1 MMFRALLLTKDDEGV
16 RAAVQ
21 ELREADLPEGDV
33 LVDVAYSTLNYKD
46 GLIIADKAPLVRT
59 FPHVPGIDFAG
70 TVAESR
76 SDHYKPGDAVVLTGW
91 GVGERHWGGHA
102 EKARVK
108 HEWLVPLAEGL
119 TLKRAMAIGTAGFT
133 AMVAVMTLEG
143 RGMHPGVGEVLVTGG
158 AGGVGSIAIAL
169 LARLGYEVA
178 ASTGRQESHEYLR
191 SLGART
197 LIDRAE
203 LSEPSPRPLETARF
217 AGCVDTVG
225 GQTLA
230 RVLGQLKYG
239 CSLAAVGNAGGV
251 SFQGSVIPFLL
262 RGVNV
267 LGIDSVYCPVERRRE
282 AWHRL
287 TRDLPMDRLDAMTH
301 EAGLADLPDLAR
313 QILKGQIQGRMVIDP
328 RRS

>member
-1 MMFRALLLTKDDEGV
+1 MFRALLLTKDDDGV
-16 RAAVQ
+16 LAKVESLPEDR
-21 ELREADLPEGDV
+21 LPEGDV
-33 LVDVAYSTLNYKD
+33 LVEIAYSTLNYKD
-46 GLIIADKAPLVRT
+46 GLIIENKAPLVRS
-59 FPHVPGIDFAG
+59 FPHVPGIDLAG

-76 SDHYKPGDAVVLTGW
+76 SPHFKAGDAVVLTGW

-102 EKARVK
+102 EKARLK
-108 HEWLVPLAEGL
+108 HEWLVPLPEGL

-133 AMVAVMTLEG
+133 AMLAVMALEDHG
-143 RGMHPGVGEVLVTGG
+143 LHPGIGEVLVTGG
-158 AGGVGSIAIAL
+158 AGGVGSVAIAVL
-169 LARLGYEVA
+169 DRLGYEVA
-178 ASTGRQESHEYLR
+178 ASTGRKESHDYLKG
-191 SLGART
+191 LGAKA
-197 LIDRAE
+197 LIDRGELAE
-203 LSEPSPRPLETARF
+203 ASSRPLETARF
-217 AGCVDTVG
+217 AGAVDTVG

-251 SFQGSVIPFLL
+251 SFGGSVIPFIL

-287 TRDLPMDRLDAMTH
+287 TRDLPMDRLDAMTR

-313 QILKGQIQGRMVIDP
+313 QILKGQVQGRLVIDVQ
-328 RRS
+328 R

>member
-1 MMFRALLLTKDDEGV
+1 MFRALLLTKDDDGV
-16 RAAVQ
+16 LAKVESLPEDR
-21 ELREADLPEGDV
+21 LPEGDA
-33 LVDVAYSTLNYKD
+33 LVEIAYSTLNYKD
-46 GLIIADKAPLVRT
+46 GLIIANKAPLVRS
-59 FPHVPGIDFAG
+59 FPHVPGIDLAG

-76 SDHYKPGDAVVLTGW
+76 SPHVKAGDAVVLTGW

-102 EKARVK
+102 EKARLK
-108 HEWLVPLAEGL
+108 HEWLVPLPEGL

-133 AMVAVMTLEG
+133 AMLAVMALEDHG
-143 RGMHPGVGEVLVTGG
+143 LHPGIGEVLVTGG
-158 AGGVGSIAIAL
+158 AGGVGSVAIAVL
-169 LARLGYEVA
+169 DRLGYEVA
-178 ASTGRQESHEYLR
+178 ASTGRKESHEYLK
-191 SLGART
+191 SLGAKA

-203 LSEPSPRPLETARF
+203 LAEASSRPLETARF
-217 AGCVDTVG
+217 AGAVDTVG

-251 SFQGSVIPFLL
+251 SFGGSVIPFIL

-287 TRDLPMDRLDAMTH
+287 TRDLPMDRLDAMTR

-313 QILKGQIQGRMVIDP
+313 QILKGQVQGRVVIDVQ
-328 RRS
+328 R